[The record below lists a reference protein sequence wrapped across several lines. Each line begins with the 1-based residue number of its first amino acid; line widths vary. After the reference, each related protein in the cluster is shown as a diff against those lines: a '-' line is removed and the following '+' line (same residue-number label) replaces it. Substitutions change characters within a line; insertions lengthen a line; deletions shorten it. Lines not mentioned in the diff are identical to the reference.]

1 MSSSVSLLQQHVDL
15 SSSCGFL
22 TLVTLPGL
30 VRKEQEQ
37 EQEQER
43 KEVREGSPA
52 GAELDS
58 STAQLLEEELDN
70 IDCPLAG
77 GLEGSQHRP
86 GGLEG
91 NQQPHRPRVLGLE
104 GLGEQGLGLQGL
116 GEQQEGEWQ
125 VLDLTF
131 GVPLFDMELN
141 KAVTDRITCRDLV
154 CPASLAA
161 LAEAS
166 SRLGDRLLA
175 FIREMTE
182 DYVPYVTAMVEETE
196 VPFPTRSAFLSS

>member
-1 MSSSVSLLQQHVDL
+1 MSLLQQHVDI

-37 EQEQER
+37 PQEQER

-77 GLEGSQHRP
+77 GLEG
-86 GGLEG
+86 G
-91 NQQPHRPRVLGLE
+91 QQPQRPRVLGLP
-104 GLGEQGLGLQGL
+104 GLGEQD
-116 GEQQEGEWQ
+116 GEWQ
-125 VLDLTF
+125 VTDQ
-131 GVPLFDMELN
+131 VPWGMYPLL
-141 KAVTDRITCRDLV
+141 KA
-154 CPASLAA
+154 
-161 LAEAS
+161 
-166 SRLGDRLLA
+166 
-175 FIREMTE
+175 
-182 DYVPYVTAMVEETE
+182 
-196 VPFPTRSAFLSS
+196 FPHVLHDVA